1 MNKAQTIWFTGL
13 PSAGKTTLA
22 QQLHQKLCER
32 SIASVIIDG
41 DDFRKSFCSDLDF
54 SLESRREN
62 IRRAASMARLVIN
75 SGVVAI
81 CSFVSPTRSIRQLA
95 KTIVGDESF
104 VEVYVSTPLEICKQR
119 DVKGLY
125 HKASLGQIKDFT
137 GVSSPYEEPEFPDL
151 QIDTSVEGQSKAFDL
166 LFNAIL
172 EKFC

>member
-125 HKASLGQIKDFT
+125 HHHTRSLSFQIYRSIRRLRARARPLISYLMPYLKSF
-137 GVSSPYEEPEFPDL
+137 VSFVAHF
-151 QIDTSVEGQSKAFDL
+151 I
-166 LFNAIL
+166 
-172 EKFC
+172 